1 MGSRTSWH
9 GQLFAVIEQRT
20 DSTRDERRLAEVR
33 EKLHTLRVT
42 SRDDFNLPA
51 RYRALVKLETI
62 IRGRVKQERAA
73 TR

>member
-1 MGSRTSWH
+1 MKNR
-9 GQLFAVIEQRT
+9 RT
-20 DSTRDERRLAEVR
+20 DPTRDERRLIEVR
-33 EKLHTLRVT
+33 EKLHVLRVT

-62 IRGRVKQERAA
+62 IRGRVQQERTA